1 MRFFYIFFIGL
12 CCCLFSCKEA
22 AIDFQTNQCKR
33 MPVFVQALGFDGK
46 KSFFSTTE
54 IRKMGL
60 VLVESSQPGNSN
72 VPGARFYQ
80 HPSWKMGGWLAPILV
95 DEHGNIYTA
104 PVPFINMLD
113 NPAANQNTIYKV
125 DAGSGVM
132 EPYMKLPLAD
142 SINAN
147 NGYGIIGIQYL
158 CETKT
163 LYVSS
168 LSGSNRHAER
178 GCIYAI
184 DIVNKKIMDR
194 IIQTDAMGMGI
205 SYITGQRKLYFGTGR
220 SSVVYSVTINAK
232 GGFSGKPVQ
241 EFSIEGLG
249 PRGDDKV
256 RRISTDAA
264 GNLLVSGIEFNYN
277 LVAAREKQETIY
289 RFIYKEEENKWVF
302 IQ

>member
-1 MRFFYIFFIGL
+1 
-12 CCCLFSCKEA
+12 
-22 AIDFQTNQCKR
+22 
-33 MPVFVQALGFDGK
+33 
-46 KSFFSTTE
+46 
-54 IRKMGL
+54 
-60 VLVESSQPGNSN
+60 
-72 VPGARFYQ
+72 
-80 HPSWKMGGWLAPILV
+80 
-95 DEHGNIYTA
+95 
-104 PVPFINMLD
+104 
-113 NPAANQNTIYKV
+113 
-125 DAGSGVM
+125 
-132 EPYMKLPLAD
+132 MKLPLAD